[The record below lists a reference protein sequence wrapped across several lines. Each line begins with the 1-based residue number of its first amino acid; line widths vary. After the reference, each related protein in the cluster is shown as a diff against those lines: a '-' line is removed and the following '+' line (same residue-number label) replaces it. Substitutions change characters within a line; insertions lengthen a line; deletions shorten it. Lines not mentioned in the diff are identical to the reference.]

1 MTTRQAP
8 RTHGTLT
15 GGHGSRGSVREG
27 VVTGHL
33 FKITRE
39 RAGLTQHGLAEALNV
54 DTTTVQGWESG
65 RRPLTA
71 VPSAQFRGMRRALL
85 RHGANPSLLALFDV
99 AMDADAVLSHT
110 LRDARC
116 ADYADYETHPLAN
129 WVFTR
134 TSTHMISWALNGTAP
149 EALPDPPPGMPRRR
163 GPTPDGPL
171 LGEPQRRAF
180 FEHMRRY
187 AEVADHAGQGGA
199 LLRRQAL
206 YLCSYDPAPDTHA
219 WIADMRARQ
228 STTRRGGSWSWADAR
243 SLATSLTRYGEREAL
258 HALIEHMMADEAGE
272 LANLNYWAY
281 WLGLDRLPRGDDS
294 FMGDRSTWDAGA
306 LLRSLVDRLHPDLGC
321 IDLNVHSVWSLLAA
335 RPGVLASDPA
345 LVRKLG
351 ERVTHLLDAGSVSSQ
366 SRHELDAVH
375 YGLRLNNP

>member
-1 MTTRQAP
+1 MAAKQGISASR
-8 RTHGTLT
+8 TLT
-15 GGHGSRGSVREG
+15 RGQGSRGRVHEG
-27 VVTGHL
+27 VVTGAL

-39 RAGLTQHGLAEALNV
+39 RAGLTQHGLSEVLNV

-71 VPSAQFRGMRRALL
+71 VSSAQFRAIRRALL

-99 AMDADAVLSHT
+99 AMDADAVLSHA
-110 LRDARC
+110 LRDGKG
-116 ADYADYETHPLAN
+116 ADYEAHPLAN

-134 TSTHMISWALNGTAP
+134 TSTHMIAWALNGTTPA
-149 EALPDPPPGMPRRR
+149 ALPDPPPGMPRRR

-171 LGEPQRRAF
+171 LGEPERRAF
-180 FEHMRRY
+180 FEHLRRY

-206 YLCSYDPAPDTHA
+206 YLCSYDQAPDTHA
-219 WIADMRARQ
+219 WIAAMRARQ
-228 STTRRGGSWSWADAR
+228 STTRRNVSWTWADAR
-243 SLATSLTRYGEREAL
+243 SLATSLTRYGERDAL
-258 HALIEHMMADEAGE
+258 HAFIERMMADEAGE

-294 FMGDRSTWDAGA
+294 FMGDRSAWDAGA
-306 LLRSLVDRLHPDLGC
+306 LLGRLVDRLHPDLGC

-335 RPGVLASDPA
+335 RPGVLASDPV
-345 LVRKLG
+345 LVRRLG
-351 ERVTHLLDAGSVSSQ
+351 ERVTHLLDAGSVSPQ
-366 SRHELDAVH
+366 SRRELDAVH
-375 YGLRLNNP
+375 YGLRLNNL